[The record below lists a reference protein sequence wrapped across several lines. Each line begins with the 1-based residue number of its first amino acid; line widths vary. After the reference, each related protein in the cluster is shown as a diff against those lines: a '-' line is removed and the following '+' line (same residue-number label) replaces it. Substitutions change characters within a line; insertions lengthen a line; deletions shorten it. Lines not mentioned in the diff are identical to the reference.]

1 MTGLGPAG
9 SQQHPDFTKRKC
21 SESSAGPLNKL
32 FRQSIH
38 NERLLIMPVRTTPIL
53 SSLWHLSIEFWNNL
67 IYFSFNSHDSK
78 LFSLKQISN
87 VNFLCKILS
96 IKISS
101 RIDNVHA
108 AKLLN
113 SMYLWSRRWCSRR
126 WSCWW
131 APAAAARCPSPRP
144 AAWSGPTRTPGRPSC
159 VILHRDTGQQHR
171 SCATRVVNEI
181 SQSFA
186 HPGRVK

>member
-1 MTGLGPAG
+1 
-9 SQQHPDFTKRKC
+9 
-21 SESSAGPLNKL
+21 
-32 FRQSIH
+32 
-38 NERLLIMPVRTTPIL
+38 MPVRNTAIL

-87 VNFLCKILS
+87 VNFLCKILG
-96 IKISS
+96 IIISS
-101 RIDNVHA
+101 WIYNVHA
-108 AKLLN
+108 AKLLTAR
-113 SMYLWSRRWCSRR
+113 YLWSRRWCSRR

-159 VILHRDTGQQHR
+159 VILQGESGQQHR
-171 SCATRVVNEI
+171 EYELSMKLKFRKVFTKLYAYYATMLNRRLNMVHLKLRWIEVW
-181 SQSFA
+181 F
-186 HPGRVK
+186 